1 MKKAAVAALLLASL
15 LCSCRRGPEKNNNTE
30 TDPLTTVTD
39 AVTADTGLILSAAGF
54 HTVRDDALGADW
66 VIPDDAEGGLS
77 ARLLVYDDG
86 KVSLRVT
93 LEGGGELECGGKTY
107 AIRNG
112 DVLADDALLSVLR
125 SIDSG
130 ADAAADG
137 RALTDKERD
146 TVKKV
151 IRLYDASY
159 GAPYITDTRAADVTV
174 EAAFDENG
182 DKIYECD
189 GYSVRFPSVFYAYE
203 SGGELYIVSDS
214 LRLRTVVI
222 SYTDIEFNPNL
233 ADADAAAVSVAS
245 SGGTL
250 ITPPVEARVGGS
262 PAYRLVYS
270 KDGVYVTQFFV
281 EGGGGTYVLTGA
293 SYDPDDRIPA
303 NIISTF
309 KAR

>member
-15 LCSCRRGPEKNNNTE
+15 LCSCRRGPEKNSITE
-30 TDPLTTVTD
+30 TLPVTTVTD

-66 VIPDDAEGGLS
+66 VIP
-77 ARLLVYDDG
+77 DG

-137 RALTDKERD
+137 RALTDKERE

-159 GAPYITDTRAADVTV
+159 GTPYITDTRAPDVTAGV
-174 EAAFDENG
+174 TTDENG

-250 ITPPVEARVGGS
+250 ITPPAEARVGGS

>member
-30 TDPLTTVTD
+30 TDPVTTVTD

-112 DVLADDALLSVLR
+112 DVLADASLLSVLR

-137 RALTDKERD
+137 RALTDKERE

-159 GAPYITDTRAADVTV
+159 GAPYITDTRAPDVTAGV
-174 EAAFDENG
+174 TTDENG

-203 SGGELYIVSDS
+203 SGGGLYIVSDS

-222 SYTDIEFNPNL
+222 SYTDIDFNPNL
-233 ADADAAAVSVAS
+233 ADADAAAV
-245 SGGTL
+245 TL

>member
-15 LCSCRRGPEKNNNTE
+15 LCSCRRGPEKNSITE
-30 TDPLTTVTD
+30 TLPVTTVTD

-93 LEGGGELECGGKTY
+93 LEGGGELECGEKTY
-107 AIRNG
+107 VIRNG
-112 DVLADDALLSVLR
+112 DVLADDTLLSVLR

-130 ADAAADG
+130 ADVM
-137 RALTDKERD
+137 T
-146 TVKKV
+146 
-151 IRLYDASY
+151 
-159 GAPYITDTRAADVTV
+159 
-174 EAAFDENG
+174 DENG

-189 GYSVRFPSVFYAYE
+189 GYSVKFPSVFYAYE

-245 SGGTL
+245 AGGTL
-250 ITPPVEARVGGS
+250 ITQPAEARVGGS